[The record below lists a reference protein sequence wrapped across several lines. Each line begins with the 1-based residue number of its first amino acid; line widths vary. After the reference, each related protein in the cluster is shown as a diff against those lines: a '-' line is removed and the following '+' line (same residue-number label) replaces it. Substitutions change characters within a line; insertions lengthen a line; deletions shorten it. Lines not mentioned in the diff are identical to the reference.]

1 MLAVG
6 FSGGL
11 DSTVLLHVTRQATE
25 ALEAQ
30 PPVAVHIHHGL
41 QDAADRWAAHC
52 AGVARSIGADFEVR
66 RVQVDRSGGQGIEG
80 AARDAR
86 MAAFADTDADAVL
99 LAHHRDDQ
107 VETVLFNALRGAG
120 LAGLSGMSTTRG
132 LPDGRPLLRPFLD
145 VPGGDLREYALAQG
159 LFWIEDP
166 SNRDTTLRRNL
177 LRQSVLPLVEEGMPQ
192 ARAALARLA
201 GHASE
206 AQMLA
211 DDLAD
216 LDAAAN
222 TDDRGLRCSALA
234 ELPLHRSRN
243 LLRRQLA
250 HAGLRMPDAARLDEM
265 LRQLTGD
272 GRPEVLHDGH
282 RVMRRQGR
290 LLIQPA

>member
-41 QDAADRWAAHC
+41 QDAADHWAAHC